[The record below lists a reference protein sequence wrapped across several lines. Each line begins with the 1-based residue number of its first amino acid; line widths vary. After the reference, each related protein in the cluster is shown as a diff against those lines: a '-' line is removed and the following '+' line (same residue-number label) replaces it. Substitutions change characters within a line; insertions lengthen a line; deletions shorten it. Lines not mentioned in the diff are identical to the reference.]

1 MIIDLE
7 RNRGL
12 LCLAVASLFAG
23 CGASVEDPRGT
34 RVAAEGTVKLDGAEL
49 AAGRIVFL
57 SNQGEGTVKATALVE
72 QGRYSFDED
81 NGPLPGTARVEIYPI
96 EMDLEEFEKTR
107 GGDATQR
114 VPLSDV
120 WIPARYNTHS
130 TLTAEVGTDAEE
142 NVDTFALQTD

>member
-1 MIIDLE
+1 MMIDLE
-7 RNRGL
+7 RSRGFI
-12 LCLAVASLFAG
+12 CLALAMLLAG
-23 CGASVEDPRGT
+23 CGASVDDPRGM
-34 RVAAEGTVKLDGAEL
+34 RVAAEGTVSLDGAEL
-49 AAGRIVFL
+49 PAGRIVFL

-114 VPLSDV
+114 LPLTDV

-130 TLTAEVGTDAEE
+130 TLTAEVGTDVEE
-142 NVDTFALQTD
+142 NVYTFALEAD